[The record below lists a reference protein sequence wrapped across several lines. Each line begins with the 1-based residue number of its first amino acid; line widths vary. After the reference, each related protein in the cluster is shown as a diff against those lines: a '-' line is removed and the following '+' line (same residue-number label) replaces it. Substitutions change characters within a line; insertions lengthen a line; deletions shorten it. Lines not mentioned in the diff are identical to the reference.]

1 MSIKNVHNSLDFEQP
16 EFNLRKQRL
25 ENVSVDIVS
34 SSSRNGDD
42 SSEASFAGA
51 TRIRQKDNIKLFHRQ
66 NKVGSAVI
74 DEISNSVDN
83 RNMYVNYLNQQA
95 H

>member
-1 MSIKNVHNSLDFEQP
+1 M
-16 EFNLRKQRL
+16 
-25 ENVSVDIVS
+25 SVDIVS
-34 SSSRNGDD
+34 SNSHNGDE

-51 TRIRQKDNIKLFHRQ
+51 TRIRQPDKIKLQHMQ

-74 DEISNSVDN
+74 DESRSAVDN
-83 RNMYVNYLNQQA
+83 RNMYVEYLN